1 MEEAINMSNKI
12 SEERKALYYI
22 GMILIVIGFILFIS
36 NIFTFGNDD
45 MFFQGPSTFMARP
58 LVGMICIIIGS
69 ILMNIG
75 KKGTAGSGLILDP
88 EKAREDLKP
97 HSIAKGKMI
106 NDAIENIDIVK
117 GMGKSQGSK
126 EIIKIRCKNCGGLN
140 DEDAKFCKFC
150 GREI

>member
-1 MEEAINMSNKI
+1 MSNKI
-12 SEERKALYYI
+12 SQERKALYYI
-22 GMILIVIGFILFIS
+22 GMVLIVIGFILFIS
-36 NIFTFGNDD
+36 NIFTFGNYDV
-45 MFFQGPSTFMARP
+45 FFQGPSAFMARP

-117 GMGKSQGSK
+117 GMGKSQDSK

-140 DEDAKFCKFC
+140 DEDAKFCKSC

>member
-1 MEEAINMSNKI
+1 MSNKI

-106 NDAIENIDIVK
+106 NDAIENIDIGIIGTK
-117 GMGKSQGSK
+117 DSSPNSAKLNWAKNDSFAAAPFK
-126 EIIKIRCKNCGGLN
+126 ETINL
-140 DEDAKFCKFC
+140 
-150 GREI
+150 